1 MIHTLLNKVA
11 AMFGLDKIVVYVF
24 IALFSVGAITATY
37 FVWKHNVR
45 QQALVEFN
53 MQQMEQTVKDQAE
66 FMRQQQEIASQQAAA
81 ARDLVNQNDA
91 LSRRMGSIDRFLTS
105 SQAQDRPASNVL
117 KETIERLRAESA
129 Q

>member
-1 MIHTLLNKVA
+1 MIHTLFKVV
-11 AMFGLDKIVVYVF
+11 AMFGLDKIGVYVL
-24 IALFSVGAITATY
+24 IAGLSLGAITTTY

-117 KETIERLRAESA
+117 KETIERLRVESA

>member
-1 MIHTLLNKVA
+1 
-11 AMFGLDKIVVYVF
+11 MFGLDKIGVYVL
-24 IALFSVGAITATY
+24 IAVLSLGAITTTY

-53 MQQMEQTVKDQAE
+53 MQQMEQTAKDQAE

-81 ARDLVNQNDA
+81 ARALVNQNDA

-105 SQAQDRPASNVL
+105 SQAQDRPASGVL
-117 KETIERLRAESA
+117 KETIERLRTE
-129 Q
+129 QPQ